1 MRSGPKHMDFDFN
14 PRYREVATVY
24 FRSPTTFSVFQST
37 LPRGS
42 DTQADQADRI
52 IDNFN
57 PRYREVATAKIRNIT
72 HIIFAQS
79 IIQTYNYPVST
90 NKSDFSKSTAHPT
103 QTILVRTSR
112 QFYVHLRFA
121 PATAPCS
128 HSSQLIF
135 FSVFHKHLHNLRNV
149 HCMIIFIRI
158 PFLIIFL
165 IQEIITGHWIT
176 V

>member
-1 MRSGPKHMDFDFN
+1 MAFANCDVDNFN
-14 PRYREVATVY
+14 PRYREVATLPSLP
-24 FRSPTTFSVFQST
+24 FIKFQNQFQST

-42 DTQADQADRI
+42 DKCPKTQTWIRYD
-52 IDNFN
+52 FN

-121 PATAPCS
+121 PNAIQNFYQLFMSTTQS
-128 HSSQLIF
+128 HFLQSILI
-135 FSVFHKHLHNLRNV
+135 LLQN
-149 HCMIIFIRI
+149 
-158 PFLIIFL
+158 
-165 IQEIITGHWIT
+165 
-176 V
+176 